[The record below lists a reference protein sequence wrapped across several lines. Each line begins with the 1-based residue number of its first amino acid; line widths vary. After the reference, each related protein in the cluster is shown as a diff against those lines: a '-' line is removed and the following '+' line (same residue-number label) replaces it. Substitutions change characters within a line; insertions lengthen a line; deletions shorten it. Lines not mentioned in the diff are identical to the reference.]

1 MILVVASR
9 VDPRARRLIRE
20 LPKDST
26 ALLTCLD
33 LSSPGWRVSSTAAD
47 SSVCVADGLLLEE
60 REIDGVLTLLPCVFE
75 QELAH
80 IRPPERRYVAAEMTA
95 FLTFWLSRLRC
106 PKLNPPSAG
115 CLSGP
120 GWRPE
125 RWVAAAAEAGLPV
138 KPVRRG
144 TRLSGPPGG
153 AQCKAAVTVVG
164 EHYLG
169 DERPELR
176 SRARTLASAAGLE
189 LLGVEF
195 EEEEGGE
202 YLFSAA
208 STFPDLSGDGAADAI
223 WACFTARGSS

>member
-9 VDPRARRLIRE
+9 VDPVAHRLIRE
-20 LPKDST
+20 LPKGST
-26 ALLTCLD
+26 VLLTCLD
-33 LSSPGWRVSSTAAD
+33 LSSPGWRVSSTEAD

-60 REIDGVLTLLPCVFE
+60 REINGVLTLLPCVFE
-75 QELAH
+75 QELVY

-106 PKLNPPSAG
+106 PKLNAPSAG

-144 TRLSGPPGG
+144 TRPSVPPGG
-153 AQCKAAVTVVG
+153 AQRKAVVTVVG
-164 EHYLG
+164 EHSLG
-169 DERPELR
+169 DEHPELR
-176 SRARTLASAAGLE
+176 RRARTLASAAGLG

-195 EEEEGGE
+195 EEEGDE

-208 STFPDLSGDGAADAI
+208 STFPDLAEGGAAHAI
-223 WACFTARGSS
+223 WAYLTAERSS